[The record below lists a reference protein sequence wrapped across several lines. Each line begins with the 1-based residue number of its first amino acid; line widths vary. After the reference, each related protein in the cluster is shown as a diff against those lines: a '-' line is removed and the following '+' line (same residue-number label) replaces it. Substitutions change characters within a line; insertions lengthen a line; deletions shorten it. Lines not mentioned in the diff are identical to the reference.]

1 MKFFIKVF
9 FSIFF
14 ICLFSLKAFAGVT
27 YAGNGERLNLNPAGG
42 DGNAFPL
49 GIAWNNDG
57 SKLFISGSDGGN
69 HDSDHE
75 DAILEYSC
83 STDYDVSTCSYVRE
97 LPLNNSHSGANGPV
111 NIKRVYA
118 LEFNDT
124 GTKLYVG
131 SGANNRGNGEGPNRK
146 IYEITLGSAFN
157 MTSGT
162 LTNTLDVSSEDNI
175 PTDISFN
182 DDGSKLF
189 VNGFDENTVIVYPLS
204 TDYSLAA
211 SSVGTPAEFDLPSQT
226 PKNKDIIFN
235 NDGTK
240 MYISSATPSND
251 HISVYS
257 LPTAFDLSAGFSHLG
272 NFSVQSQNSQPWGI
286 EFNDVGTKLFMV
298 GFASEQYVYEYS
310 LSTAFDLG
318 FTDPILSSSVPDDDA
333 TGVAL
338 NANIVL
344 TFSEIV
350 NVESGNITI
359 HKTSGGLVETIG
371 VTSSQVTGNGSTEI
385 TINPGTDF
393 EDNTEYYVLIPG
405 TAFDDVD
412 SNSYAGIPSDTEAL
426 SFTTTNTIPT
436 LTSSV
441 PDDDATGVA
450 LNANIVLTFSE
461 IVNVESG
468 NITIHKTSGG
478 LVETIGVTSSK
489 VTGNGS
495 TEITINPG
503 TDFDNNTE
511 YYVLIPNT
519 AFDDVDSGSYA
530 GIPSD
535 TEALS
540 FTTTNTIPTLTS
552 SVPADNAPN
561 VERDA
566 NIILNFSENVDAET
580 GDIEIYK
587 TTDDV
592 LVETIGVTSSQVTG
606 SGSSQITIN
615 PSSNF
620 DSLTEYYV
628 LIDATAF
635 DNSSSGSYAGISSTT
650 ALSFTIK
657 AMVDPT
663 TDKDVTG
670 TIDAQNMMAKTT
682 LTEFTSIVNDR
693 LRYLRQNRINK
704 DFTKN
709 NIKLDFGNAMLTSL
723 AKFIPASKIHLTN
736 EILTSLAIDIPT
748 SKTYLTNTI
757 LTSLAKVT
765 PVSKVYLTDYVPE
778 NWSSWSEGSVSMTK
792 VGDSKN
798 SSSKDIDVQSLALG
812 FDTKLN
818 NNDLLGFA
826 MQFSQS
832 DSEVGTSGTGIDSKN
847 YNLSVYGTRPLN
859 DDNFVEGLFGVVFTE
874 NELVRK
880 SGANTLTG
888 SRNGTQ
894 IFGSINYGKTIDKE
908 DFNLTPIARVDLGY
922 TELDAYSETGTD
934 ALTYGK
940 QTVESGLVSIGLEIN
955 DNIKFSNSSLQPFG
969 SFQYGLDFSNSSD
982 TKMNYVSDTSTIY
995 TYTPG
1000 INSTHLLTA
1009 EVGFNY
1015 ELQDHLK
1022 LIGIFK
1028 RIQGSGSQQTNHI
1041 RFGFHYISQRETEY
1055 AMSLD
1060 GSDELMTGLNISKNI
1075 NGFDI
1080 KVGSNYSLMSKI
1092 PDYGINLKISN
1103 KF

>member
-1 MKFFIKVF
+1 MFFLHNRTPNSGPSSNFDRVEEYDLGTGFDISASSFGSKQEHKIIKDQETAPRGFAFNNNGTKMFVVGATGDDVNEYTISSGF
-9 FSIFF
+9 DLSSTITF
-14 ICLFSLKAFAGVT
+14 IDSKDISGQDT
-27 YAGNGERLNLNPAGG
+27 DPQ
-42 DGNAFPL
+42 
-49 GIAWNNDG
+49 GIA
-57 SKLFISGSDGGN
+57 
-69 HDSDHE
+69 
-75 DAILEYSC
+75 
-83 STDYDVSTCSYVRE
+83 
-97 LPLNNSHSGANGPV
+97 
-111 NIKRVYA
+111 
-118 LEFNDT
+118 
-124 GTKLYVG
+124 
-131 SGANNRGNGEGPNRK
+131 
-146 IYEITLGSAFN
+146 
-157 MTSGT
+157 
-162 LTNTLDVSSEDNI
+162 
-175 PTDISFN
+175 
-182 DDGSKLF
+182 
-189 VNGFDENTVIVYPLS
+189 
-204 TDYSLAA
+204 
-211 SSVGTPAEFDLPSQT
+211 
-226 PKNKDIIFN
+226 FN

-240 MYISSATPSND
+240 MFVVGNAGDDVNEYTLTTGFDVSSASFVDSFQIDDDQDYTPRGIAFNNDGTKMFVVGDDDNDINEYTLSTGFDVSSASFVDGNGDGTGFSVRTQTPTPSGIAFNND
-251 HISVYS
+251 
-257 LPTAFDLSAGFSHLG
+257 
-272 NFSVQSQNSQPWGI
+272 
-286 EFNDVGTKLFMV
+286 GTKMFVTDRGDADVHSYDLD
-298 GFASEQYVYEYS
+298 AP
-310 LSTAFDLG
+310 FDIG
-318 FTDPILSSSVPDDDA
+318 FTDPILSSSVPADDA

-359 HKTSGGLVETIG
+359 HKTSDDSTVETID
-371 VTSSQVTGNGSTEI
+371 VTGSKVTGNGSTEI

-393 EDNTEYYVLIPG
+393 EDNTEYYVLIPS

-412 SNSYAGIPSDTEAL
+412 SNSYAGIPTSKTTL

-468 NITIHKTSGG
+468 NITIHKTSDDSK
-478 LVETIGVTSSK
+478 VETFDVAGSK
-489 VTGNGS
+489 VTGSGS

-540 FTTTNTIPTLTS
+540 FTTTNAVPTLTS
-552 SVPADNAPN
+552 SVPADNATD

-587 TTDDV
+587 TSGDV

-606 SGSSQITIN
+606 SGTSQITIN

-723 AKFIPASKIHLTN
+723 AQFIPASKIHLTN

-798 SSSKDIDVQSLALG
+798 SSSKEIDVQSLTLG
-812 FDTKLN
+812 FDKKLN

-847 YNLSVYGTRPLN
+847 YNLSVYRTRPLN
-859 DDNFVEGLFGVVFTE
+859 DDNFVEGLFGVVLIE
-874 NELVRK
+874 SDLKRV

-894 IFGSINYGKTIDKE
+894 VFGSINYGKTLVKE

-922 TELDAYSETGTD
+922 TELDGYTETGTD

-940 QTVESGLVSIGLEIN
+940 QTAENGLASIGLEIN
-955 DNIKFSNSSLQPFG
+955 DIIKFSDSSLKPFG

-982 TKMNYVSDTSTIY
+982 VKMNYVSDTSTIY

-1009 EVGFNY
+1009 EAGFNY
-1015 ELQDHLK
+1015 ELKDHLK
-1022 LIGIFK
+1022 LTGIFK
-1028 RIQGSGSQQTNHI
+1028 RIQGSGSQQTNNI

-1060 GSDELMTGLNISKNI
+1060 GSDELKTGLNISKNI

-1080 KVGSNYSLMSKI
+1080 KLGSNYSLMSEI

>member
-1 MKFFIKVF
+1 
-9 FSIFF
+9 
-14 ICLFSLKAFAGVT
+14 
-27 YAGNGERLNLNPAGG
+27 
-42 DGNAFPL
+42 
-49 GIAWNNDG
+49 
-57 SKLFISGSDGGN
+57 
-69 HDSDHE
+69 
-75 DAILEYSC
+75 
-83 STDYDVSTCSYVRE
+83 
-97 LPLNNSHSGANGPV
+97 
-111 NIKRVYA
+111 
-118 LEFNDT
+118 
-124 GTKLYVG
+124 
-131 SGANNRGNGEGPNRK
+131 
-146 IYEITLGSAFN
+146 
-157 MTSGT
+157 
-162 LTNTLDVSSEDNI
+162 
-175 PTDISFN
+175 
-182 DDGSKLF
+182 
-189 VNGFDENTVIVYPLS
+189 
-204 TDYSLAA
+204 
-211 SSVGTPAEFDLPSQT
+211 
-226 PKNKDIIFN
+226 
-235 NDGTK
+235 
-240 MYISSATPSND
+240 
-251 HISVYS
+251 
-257 LPTAFDLSAGFSHLG
+257 
-272 NFSVQSQNSQPWGI
+272 
-286 EFNDVGTKLFMV
+286 
-298 GFASEQYVYEYS
+298 
-310 LSTAFDLG
+310 
-318 FTDPILSSSVPDDDA
+318 
-333 TGVAL
+333 
-338 NANIVL
+338 
-344 TFSEIV
+344 
-350 NVESGNITI
+350 
-359 HKTSGGLVETIG
+359 
-371 VTSSQVTGNGSTEI
+371 
-385 TINPGTDF
+385 
-393 EDNTEYYVLIPG
+393 
-405 TAFDDVD
+405 
-412 SNSYAGIPSDTEAL
+412 
-426 SFTTTNTIPT
+426 SFTTTNT
-436 LTSSV
+436 L
-441 PDDDATGVA
+441 
-450 LNANIVLTFSE
+450 
-461 IVNVESG
+461 
-468 NITIHKTSGG
+468 
-478 LVETIGVTSSK
+478 
-489 VTGNGS
+489 
-495 TEITINPG
+495 
-503 TDFDNNTE
+503 
-511 YYVLIPNT
+511 
-519 AFDDVDSGSYA
+519 
-530 GIPSD
+530 
-535 TEALS
+535 
-540 FTTTNTIPTLTS
+540 PTLTS
-552 SVPADNAPN
+552 SVPADNAPD

-566 NIILNFSENVDAET
+566 NIILNFSENVDAESGGT
-580 GDIEIYK
+580 ITIKK
-587 TTDDV
+587 TTSNAT
-592 LVETIGVTSSQVTG
+592 VETISVTSSQVTG

-748 SKTYLTNTI
+748 SKTYLTNTMS
-757 LTSLAKVT
+757 TSLAKVT
-765 PVSKVYLTDYVPE
+765 PVSKVYLTDYVPK

-798 SSSKDIDVQSLALG
+798 SSSKEIDVQSLALG
-812 FDTKLN
+812 FDKKLN

-847 YNLSVYGTRPLN
+847 YNLSAYRTRPLN

-922 TELDAYSETGTD
+922 TELDAYSESGTD

-982 TKMNYVSDTSTIY
+982 TKINYVSDTSTIY

-1080 KVGSNYSLMSKI
+1080 KLGSNYGLMSEI
-1092 PDYGINLKISN
+1092 PDYGVNLKISN

>member
-1 MKFFIKVF
+1 M
-9 FSIFF
+9 
-14 ICLFSLKAFAGVT
+14 
-27 YAGNGERLNLNPAGG
+27 
-42 DGNAFPL
+42 PL
-49 GIAWNNDG
+49 VHAWNNDG
-57 SKLFISGSDGGN
+57 SKLFVGGIGGN
-69 HDSDHE
+69 SHGRDHDDE
-75 DAILEYSC
+75 ILEYSC
-83 STDYDVSTCSYVRE
+83 ETDYDVSTCTFTRKMIVNDDHNSGTNPSDYGVNIDMRRVFGMTFNNDGTKIY
-97 LPLNNSHSGANGPV
+97 LNSGAQAPNDCQAGNGP
-111 NIKRVYA
+111 NCR
-118 LEFNDT
+118 
-124 GTKLYVG
+124 
-131 SGANNRGNGEGPNRK
+131 

-157 MTSGT
+157 LSSGT
-162 LTNTLDVSSEDNI
+162 LTNTKSLIISSGVNQDGI
-175 PTDISFN
+175 PTGITFN
-182 DDGSKLF
+182 NDGSKLF
-189 VNGFDENTVIVYPLS
+189 VAGFHDDDIIVYPLS
-204 TDYSLAA
+204 TPYSLAS
-211 SSVGTPAEFDLPSQT
+211 SSVGTPAEYDVSDQSTNPR
-226 PKNKDIIFN
+226 DIDFN

-240 MYISSATPSND
+240 MYIVTPAASAD
-251 HISVYS
+251 HIAVYS
-257 LPTAFDLSAGFSHLG
+257 LSTAFDLSEGYTHLG
-272 NFSVQSQNSQPWGI
+272 NYSVTGQDNQPWSI
-286 EFNDVGTKLFMV
+286 EFNDVGTKMFMIGYQHDRV
-298 GFASEQYVYEYS
+298 NEYS
-310 LSTAFDLG
+310 LNTAFELIAADPTLTSSAP
-318 FTDPILSSSVPDDDA
+318 TDNA

-344 TFSEIV
+344 TFSENV

-359 HKTSGGLVETIG
+359 FKTSDDDSAVETI
-371 VTSSQVTGNGSTEI
+371 
-385 TINPGTDF
+385 
-393 EDNTEYYVLIPG
+393 
-405 TAFDDVD
+405 DV
-412 SNSYAGIPSDTEAL
+412 AG
-426 SFTTTNTIPT
+426 
-436 LTSSV
+436 
-441 PDDDATGVA
+441 
-450 LNANIVLTFSE
+450 
-461 IVNVESG
+461 
-468 NITIHKTSGG
+468 
-478 LVETIGVTSSK
+478 SK
-489 VTGNGS
+489 VTGDGS

-530 GIPSD
+530 GIPTSK
-535 TEALS
+535 TTLS
-540 FTTTNTIPTLTS
+540 FTTTNAVPTLTS
-552 SVPADNAPN
+552 SVPADDATD

-587 TTDDV
+587 TSGDV
-592 LVETIGVTSSQVTG
+592 LVETIGVTSGQVTG
-606 SGSSQITIN
+606 SGTSQITIN

-650 ALSFTIK
+650 ELSFTIK

-663 TDKDVTG
+663 TDKNVTV
-670 TIDAQNMMAKTT
+670 TIDSQNMMAKNT
-682 LTEFTSIVNDR
+682 LSGFTSLVNDR

-748 SKTYLTNTI
+748 SKTYLTNTM
-757 LTSLAKVT
+757 LASLAKVT
-765 PVSKVYLTDYVPE
+765 PASKVYLTDYIPK

-812 FDTKLN
+812 FDKKLN
-818 NNDLLGFA
+818 NNNLLGFA

-859 DDNFVEGLFGVVFTE
+859 ADNFVEGLFGVVLTE

-880 SGANTLTG
+880 SGSNTLTG

-894 IFGSINYGKTIDKE
+894 IFASINYGKTIDKE

-922 TELDAYSETGTD
+922 TELDGYTETGTD

-955 DNIKFSNSSLQPFG
+955 DYIKFSNSSLEPFG
-969 SFQYGLDFSNSSD
+969 SFQYGLDFSNSSEA
-982 TKMNYVSDTSTIY
+982 KMNYVSDTSTIY
-995 TYTPG
+995 SYTPG

-1009 EVGFNY
+1009 EMGFNY
-1015 ELQDHLK
+1015 FLQDHLK
-1022 LIGIFK
+1022 LTGIFK
-1028 RIQGSGSQQTNHI
+1028 RIQGSGSQQTNNI

-1080 KVGSNYSLMSKI
+1080 KLGSNYSLMSEI

>member
-1 MKFFIKVF
+1 MLNFIKKI
-9 FSIFF
+9 FSIFSIF
-14 ICLFSLKAFAGVT
+14 LIFNLTFVNSAQAGPTNVTTASVGTGGNVGTEIKPQAIAFN
-27 YAGNGERLNLNPAGG
+27 GNGEKMFVLHNRTPSSGASSNSDSVEEYDLGTGFDISASSFGSRQERKIVKDQETAPRGFAFNNNGTKMFVVGATG
-42 DGNAFPL
+42 DDVNEYTISSGFDLSSNITFVDSKDISGQDTDPQGIAFNGNGTKMFVVGNA
-49 GIAWNNDG
+49 GDDVN
-57 SKLFISGSDGGN
+57 
-69 HDSDHE
+69 
-75 DAILEYSC
+75 EY
-83 STDYDVSTCSYVRE
+83 
-97 LPLNNSHSGANGPV
+97 
-111 NIKRVYA
+111 
-118 LEFNDT
+118 
-124 GTKLYVG
+124 
-131 SGANNRGNGEGPNRK
+131 
-146 IYEITLGSAFN
+146 
-157 MTSGT
+157 T
-162 LTNTLDVSSEDNI
+162 LTTGFDVSSASFVDSFQIDDDQDYTPIGIAFNFYGTKMFVVGDDDN
-175 PTDISFN
+175 DIN
-182 DDGSKLF
+182 
-189 VNGFDENTVIVYPLS
+189 EYTLS
-204 TDYSLAA
+204 TAFDVSSA
-211 SSVGTPAEFDLPSQT
+211 SFVDGNGDGTGFSVASQT
-226 PKNKDIIFN
+226 STPSGIAFN

-240 MYISSATPSND
+240 MFVTDRND
-251 HISVYS
+251 ADVHSYE
-257 LPTAFDLSAGFSHLG
+257 LDAPFD
-272 NFSVQSQNSQPWGI
+272 I
-286 EFNDVGTKLFMV
+286 
-298 GFASEQYVYEYS
+298 
-310 LSTAFDLG
+310 G

-359 HKTSGGLVETIG
+359 HKTSDDSTVETFNVAG
-371 VTSSQVTGNGSTEI
+371 SKVTGNGSTEI

-393 EDNTEYYVLIPG
+393 EDNTEYYVLIPS

-412 SNSYAGIPSDTEAL
+412 SNSYAGIPTSKTTL

-468 NITIHKTSGG
+468 NITIHKTSDNST
-478 LVETIGVTSSK
+478 VETFDVTGSK

-540 FTTTNTIPTLTS
+540 FTTTNAVPTLTS
-552 SVPADNAPN
+552 SVPADDAID

-587 TTDDV
+587 TSGDV
-592 LVETIGVTSSQVTG
+592 LVETIGVTSNQVTG
-606 SGSSQITIN
+606 SGTSQITIN

-635 DNSSSGSYAGISSTT
+635 DNSSSGSYAGISSKT

-709 NIKLDFGNAMLTSL
+709 NVKLDFGNAMLTSL

-880 SGANTLTG
+880 SGSNTLTG

-922 TELDAYSETGTD
+922 TELDAYSELGTD

-940 QTVESGLVSIGLEIN
+940 QTVESGLVSVGLEIN

-1080 KVGSNYSLMSKI
+1080 KLGSNYSLMSEI